1 MRKISPTQAIQAGW
15 IRYKN
20 KAGMYTAFT
29 VFSLV
34 VSLVFATVAG
44 GIGGLFSFN
53 TFIQTTIIA
62 IIAGIGSG
70 LLNVGYAHFARKDEA
85 GEDVEFGNFLDG
97 FRINVKSIV
106 VVMVA
111 TVVLSQLSTLLMPS
125 ELMTFQL
132 TEDQSQD
139 FELMMMAFEDLSEV
153 LQANMGSFYLFVG
166 LQIFLS
172 IVLMFAPYFASL
184 NGKDGLES
192 LADSIKLALPNFL
205 KIFLAI
211 FLVALIAI
219 PVTVLTIGLGLLV
232 IVPFMQLVAYDIFAQ
247 LTEE

>member
-205 KIFLAI
+205 KIFLVI

-219 PVTVLTIGLGLLV
+219 PVTILTIGLGLLV

>member
-1 MRKISPTQAIQAGW
+1 
-15 IRYKN
+15 
-20 KAGMYTAFT
+20 MYTAFT
-29 VFSLV
+29 LFSVIVSIV
-34 VSLVFATVAG
+34 VATVATR
-44 GIGGLFSFN
+44 IGGVFAFN
-53 TFIQTTIIA
+53 TFIQTTVIA
-62 IIAGIGSG
+62 ILAGIVSG
-70 LLNVGYAHFARKDEA
+70 LLNVGFAHFARKDEA
-85 GEDVEFGNFLDG
+85 GEDVEFGLFLDG
-97 FRINVKSIV
+97 FRINVKSVI

-111 TVVLSQLSTLLMPS
+111 TVMLSQIASLLMPP

-132 TEDQSQD
+132 TEEQSQD

-172 IVLMFAPYFASL
+172 IALMFAPYFASL

-211 FLVALIAI
+211 LLVTLIAI
-219 PVTVLTIGLGLLV
+219 PVTILTIGLGLLV

>member
-1 MRKISPTQAIQAGW
+1 M
-15 IRYKN
+15 
-20 KAGMYTAFT
+20 
-29 VFSLV
+29 
-34 VSLVFATVAG
+34 
-44 GIGGLFSFN
+44 
-53 TFIQTTIIA
+53 
-62 IIAGIGSG
+62 
-70 LLNVGYAHFARKDEA
+70 
-85 GEDVEFGNFLDG
+85 EFGHFLDG
-97 FRINVKSIV
+97 FRINVKSVI

-111 TVVLSQLSTLLMPS
+111 MVMLSQIASLLMPP

-132 TEDQSQD
+132 TEEQSQD

-192 LADSIKLALPNFL
+192 LADSIKLALPNFI

-232 IVPFMQLVAYDIFAQ
+232 IVPFMQLVAYDILAQ

>member
-1 MRKISPTQAIQAGW
+1 
-15 IRYKN
+15 
-20 KAGMYTAFT
+20 MYTAFT

-111 TVVLSQLSTLLMPS
+111 TVVLSQLSTLLMPP

>member
-1 MRKISPTQAIQAGW
+1 
-15 IRYKN
+15 
-20 KAGMYTAFT
+20 MYTAFT

-111 TVVLSQLSTLLMPS
+111 TVVLSQLSTLLMPP

-205 KIFLAI
+205 KIFLVI

-219 PVTVLTIGLGLLV
+219 PVTILTIGLGLLV

>member
-1 MRKISPTQAIQAGW
+1 
-15 IRYKN
+15 
-20 KAGMYTAFT
+20 
-29 VFSLV
+29 
-34 VSLVFATVAG
+34 
-44 GIGGLFSFN
+44 
-53 TFIQTTIIA
+53 
-62 IIAGIGSG
+62 
-70 LLNVGYAHFARKDEA
+70 
-85 GEDVEFGNFLDG
+85 
-97 FRINVKSIV
+97 
-106 VVMVA
+106 MVA
-111 TVVLSQLSTLLMPS
+111 MVMLSQIASLLMPP

-132 TEDQSQD
+132 TEEQSQD

>member
-1 MRKISPTQAIQAGW
+1 
-15 IRYKN
+15 
-20 KAGMYTAFT
+20 MYTAFT

-205 KIFLAI
+205 KIFLVI

-219 PVTVLTIGLGLLV
+219 PVTILTIGLGLLV

>member
-1 MRKISPTQAIQAGW
+1 
-15 IRYKN
+15 
-20 KAGMYTAFT
+20 MYTAFT

-232 IVPFMQLVAYDIFAQ
+232 IVPLMQLVAYDIFAQ

>member
-1 MRKISPTQAIQAGW
+1 MRKISSRQAVQAGW

-29 VFSLV
+29 LFSVIVSIV
-34 VSLVFATVAG
+34 VATVATR
-44 GIGGLFSFN
+44 IGGVFAFN
-53 TFIQTTIIA
+53 TFIQTTVIA
-62 IIAGIGSG
+62 ILAGIVSG
-70 LLNVGYAHFARKDEA
+70 LLNVGFAHFARKDEA
-85 GEDVEFGNFLDG
+85 GEDVEFGHFLDG
-97 FRINVKSIV
+97 FRINVKSVI

-111 TVVLSQLSTLLMPS
+111 TVMLSQIASLLMPP

-132 TEDQSQD
+132 TEEQSQD

-172 IVLMFAPYFASL
+172 IALMFAPYFASL
-184 NGKDGLES
+184 KGKDGLES
-192 LADSIKLALPNFL
+192 LADSIKLALQNFL

-211 FLVALIAI
+211 LLVTLIAI
-219 PVTVLTIGLGLLV
+219 PVTILTIGLGLLV